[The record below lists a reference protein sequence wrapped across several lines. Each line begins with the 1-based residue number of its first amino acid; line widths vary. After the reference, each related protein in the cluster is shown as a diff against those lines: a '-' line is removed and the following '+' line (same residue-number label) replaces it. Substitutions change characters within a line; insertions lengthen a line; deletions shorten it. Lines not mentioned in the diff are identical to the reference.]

1 MHHSQARLDTLQRPK
16 LLIRAARSAIGEFR
30 WGRDLNMI
38 KGGNVSVNP
47 QQLFDTLM
55 EEEYRLNEER
65 LECDAAYNVRKHIR
79 TLTALMVVAAGPIPR
94 QQAA

>member
-1 MHHSQARLDTLQRPK
+1 MHQPQAQLNTLQRPK
-16 LLIRAARSAIGEFR
+16 LLISAARAAIPEFK
-30 WGRDLNMI
+30 WERDFKM
-38 KGGNVSVNP
+38 GNEGAKNLSP

-55 EEEYRLNEER
+55 EEEHRLNEER
-65 LECDAAYNVRKHIR
+65 VEHEATYSVRKHIR